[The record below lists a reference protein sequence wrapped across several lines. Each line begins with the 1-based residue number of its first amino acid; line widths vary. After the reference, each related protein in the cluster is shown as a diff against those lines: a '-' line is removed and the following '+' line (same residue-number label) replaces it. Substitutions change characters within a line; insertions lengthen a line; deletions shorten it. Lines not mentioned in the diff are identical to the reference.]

1 MSDRTANHSPGA
13 PAALDGIRVIDLSR
27 VLAGPYC
34 AQLLADYGADVI
46 KIEEPGRGD
55 PTRQWGPPWVGD
67 PDDGGL
73 SAYYLTANRN
83 KRAMTLN
90 LKTAEGQAIARR
102 LIASADIVLENFMPG
117 TLATMGLDYETLAAG
132 QPDLIYCAIS
142 GYGQSG
148 PNRDRPG
155 YDFIIQAEGGIMSI
169 TGPAEGEPHKV
180 GVAIVDISAAL
191 FAATAILAALHHR
204 TQTGEGQYIDMALH
218 DAQVGWLANVAQNV
232 FATGEPPDRYGNA
245 HPNIVPYETFA
256 TADGELA
263 VGMGSDAQFRA
274 FCEQTGQPELAADLR
289 FISNA
294 DRVANREAL
303 IPLLRD
309 VFATRPSADWLEV
322 LATLRIPAGP
332 INDVRTVLDS
342 PQVAARQM
350 VRGVAHPTLGQLSV
364 LGPVAKLSRTPATIR
379 SAPPSL
385 GADTDAILQDE
396 LGYTTEAIARLREQG
411 VV

>member
-1 MSDRTANHSPGA
+1 MNQSAA

-46 KIEEPGRGD
+46 KVEEPQRGD
-55 PTRQWGPPWVGD
+55 PTRHWGPPWVGD

-117 TLATMGLDYETLAAG
+117 TMATLGLDYETLAAE
-132 QPDLIYCAIS
+132 QPGLIYCAIS
-142 GYGQSG
+142 GYGQTG

-155 YDFIIQAEGGIMSI
+155 YDFIIQAEGGILSI
-169 TGPAEGEPHKV
+169 TGPADGAPHKV
-180 GVAIVDISAAL
+180 GVAIVDISTAL

-204 TQTGEGQYIDMALH
+204 TQTGHGQYIDMALH

-232 FATGEPPDRYGNA
+232 FATGQPPTRYGNA
-245 HPNIVPYETFA
+245 HPNIVPYETFP

-263 VGMGSDAQFRA
+263 VGMGSDEQFGR
-274 FCEQTGQPELAADLR
+274 FCELVGQQELAADPR
-289 FISNA
+289 FQTNA
-294 DRVANREAL
+294 DRVANRETL

-309 VFATRPSADWLEV
+309 LFATRSSADWLEM
-322 LATLRIPAGP
+322 LASLRIPAGP
-332 INDVRTVLDS
+332 INDIKTVLES
-342 PQVAARQM
+342 PQAAARQM
-350 VRGVAHPTLGQLSV
+350 VQQTPHPTLGDVTV
-364 LGPVAKLSRTPATIR
+364 LGPVAKLSRTPATVR

-385 GADTDAILQDE
+385 SADTDAILRDE
-396 LGYTTEAIARLREQG
+396 LGYSAEAIAALRERG
-411 VV
+411 VI

>member
-1 MSDRTANHSPGA
+1 MDPSAAPTALN
-13 PAALDGIRVIDLSR
+13 GIRVLDLSR

-46 KIEEPGRGD
+46 KVEEPQRGD

-83 KRAMTLN
+83 KRGMTLN
-90 LKTAEGQAIARR
+90 LKTAEGQTIARR

-117 TLATMGLDYETLAAG
+117 TMATLGLDYETLAVE
-132 QPDLIYCAIS
+132 QPGLIYCAIS
-142 GYGQSG
+142 GYGQTG

-169 TGPAEGEPHKV
+169 TGPADGAPHKV
-180 GVAIVDISAAL
+180 GVAIVDISTAL
-191 FAATAILAALHHR
+191 FATTAILAALHHR

-232 FATGEPPDRYGNA
+232 FATGQPPTRHGNA
-245 HPNIVPYETFA
+245 HPNIVPYETFP

-274 FCEQTGQPELAADLR
+274 FCALVGQPELAADSR
-289 FISNA
+289 FQGNA

-309 VFATRPSADWLEV
+309 VFATRSSAVWLEA
-322 LATLRIPAGP
+322 LAPLRIPAGP
-332 INDVRTVLDS
+332 INDVKTVLDS
-342 PQVAARQM
+342 PQAAARQM
-350 VRGVAHPTLGQLSV
+350 VQQAPHPTLGAVTV
-364 LGPVAKLSRTPATIR
+364 LGPVAKLSRTPATVR

-385 GADTDAILQDE
+385 GADTDAILRDE
-396 LGYTTEAIARLREQG
+396 LGYSDDSIAVLRRQG
-411 VV
+411 VI